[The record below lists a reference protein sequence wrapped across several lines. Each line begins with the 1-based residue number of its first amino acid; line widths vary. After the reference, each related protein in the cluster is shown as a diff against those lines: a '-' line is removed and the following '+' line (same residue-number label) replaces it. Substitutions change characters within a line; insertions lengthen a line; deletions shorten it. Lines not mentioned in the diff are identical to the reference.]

1 MTRSIQ
7 DAVAEVKA
15 AFPECRIGYT
25 IYGLSGKDPVTERY
39 IEKSNSAS
47 VESVAQVNG
56 FIVAFGLGRETIEIR
71 INRDLAEDLAFDVVR
86 YVRESLKA
94 FDHTPRPL
102 DGMRMK
108 GSG

>member
-1 MTRSIQ
+1 MSRTIQ

-25 IYGLSGKDPVTERY
+25 IYGPSSEDVMSERY
-39 IEKSNSAS
+39 IEKSNSVG
-47 VESVAQVNG
+47 VESVAQING
-56 FIVAFGLGRETIEIR
+56 FVVGFGAGQETILIR
-71 INRDLAEDLAFDVVR
+71 INRNLAEDMAFDVVR

-102 DGMRMK
+102 DGMRTK